1 MLRNHERQLSEAD
14 LAERLRTGEVGD
26 SLEIN
31 GQTVE
36 ELLYLPITVDKFSF
50 ERDIIAPTPL
60 DPYGLKVRESDYE
73 TSVHTYLRLTLDHR
87 LDELGI
93 QLEGY
98 FDDAITEEIS
108 VAHIYQMSKN
118 DESFHRL
125 RQHYEK
131 GQISVTREQAE
142 AIYRERAGYGTS
154 INRLRL
160 LSDFPE
166 MESIEDMKLT
176 APLDEGKIV
185 AGRQLYFKRL
195 ERLANESDDFTFDF
209 IPEEEQII
217 RRVDASRTAKPNT
230 IVTKR
235 TPVIAMNKK
244 NGMIFEL
251 HQKDG
256 YTLLPLDVDLGEA
269 PCKQVDINGQTFNLQ
284 HIGISA
290 YWVCRPNED
299 SFEMP
304 EV

>member
-1 MLRNHERQLSEAD
+1 MLRNHERQLSEAN

-60 DPYGLKVRESDYE
+60 DPFGLKVRDTDYQA
-73 TSVHTYLRLTLDHR
+73 SVHTYLQLTLDQR
-87 LDELGI
+87 LEELGI
-93 QLEGY
+93 QLDEGIAE
-98 FDDAITEEIS
+98 AIAKEIS

-125 RQHYEK
+125 RGCYEN
-131 GQISVTREQAE
+131 GRIAVSREQAE
-142 AIYRERAGYGTS
+142 AIYRERAGYGSS
-154 INRLRL
+154 INRLRI

-176 APLDEGKIV
+176 APLDEGKII
-185 AGRQLYFKRL
+185 AGRQLYFNRL
-195 ERLANESDDFTFDF
+195 KLLANESDDFTFDF
-209 IPEEEQII
+209 IPEDEQIV
-217 RRVDASRTAKPNT
+217 RPVNSQHTAPPNV
-230 IVTKR
+230 IVTKI
-235 TPVIAMNKK
+235 TPAIAMNKK
-244 NGMIFEL
+244 NGMVFEL

-256 YTLLPLDVDLGEA
+256 YTLLPDSVDLGEA
-269 PCKQVDINGQTFNLQ
+269 PFKEKIINGRTYKVQ

-299 SFEMP
+299 SFEVP